1 MRPCSSDGIVIERGG
16 IIEAVV
22 HDTETDDDA
31 HVKSKSCY
39 GVPTRAFLGV
49 LLIAWLLAGV
59 DKVAEARESVLPPQ
73 EASRVDSQATR
84 ISFKESLLSIDAIQ
98 RPWFEVLDE
107 LRGAT
112 GMQFHISAPLT
123 GTVTVS
129 CTELPVKQ
137 ALERLFGPEADFVFR
152 YPEGA
157 PQPLA
162 VPQEVWVLGKVE
174 AANARALP
182 ITASKAVLGSET
194 SPPSIGLDPAMEGSN
209 QSVTDAVAPD
219 APEDV
224 VEHDEETLEE
234 LVERARSDKD
244 AETRVQ
250 ALTSLSGHAEA
261 DEGAVESAL
270 GSQ

>member
-1 MRPCSSDGIVIERGG
+1 
-16 IIEAVV
+16 
-22 HDTETDDDA
+22 
-31 HVKSKSCY
+31 
-39 GVPTRAFLGV
+39 
-49 LLIAWLLAGV
+49 
-59 DKVAEARESVLPPQ
+59 
-73 EASRVDSQATR
+73 
-84 ISFKESLLSIDAIQ
+84 
-98 RPWFEVLDE
+98 
-107 LRGAT
+107 
-112 GMQFHISAPLT
+112 MQFHISAPLT

-182 ITASKAVLGSET
+182 ITASKAVLGSEK

-219 APEDV
+219 APEDI

-234 LVERARSDKD
+234 LVEWARSDKD

-250 ALTSLSGHAEA
+250 ALSSLSSHAEA
-261 DEGAVESAL
+261 DEGAVESVLDAAL
-270 GSQ
+270 TDKDPGVRGYAVQAIASRKGPAATEQLRQALKDSDPGVRIMAVDSVVPKEQGLALLQEALSDADELVRTIARDRLKQAESQGAD